1 MGTAKIGRKWIS
13 LALRCSMVT
22 CVVFVLSGVA
32 RADADISD
40 KPTIAVFPL
49 AGSAPDEDRDHI
61 GFSLRTKLN
70 RDGHYEAIS
79 GPEMVEMVAGATGPI
94 NLKTSADEVKRFAA
108 DAKAAVLIWGEVDG
122 AGEQKNI
129 RLMIMDLRDKAPM
142 PREIDKKI
150 NDPTDLRFVAEEI
163 LQTIPGVKPFEHPS
177 EISVTLD
184 PESLKLWAK
193 NPNLAP
199 FGDFAEAGHW
209 TAIFASEKYPAPIS
223 AALPATDKINIY
235 KVPSGNGEN
244 AHNVLAMRMSKDTA
258 ENNGLAC
265 LSDFI
270 KIEPN
275 MRYRLQ
281 YRYKSDGP
289 SLHVFVKGYTTAKGF
304 SGKPEEREIYRRQV
318 PPSGATRGK
327 WVTVLDDLNPQRPG
341 FTVEGLRIDLYAYLA
356 PGVVMFDDVILKAV
370 GKQTDVA
377 VDDAIKK

>member
-1 MGTAKIGRKWIS
+1 MIAVFNLRRKPKCLLAAIVAFAVLWI
-13 LALRCSMVT
+13 VN
-22 CVVFVLSGVA
+22 
-32 RADADISD
+32 RAWADPAAD
-40 KPTIAVFPL
+40 DRPKIAVFPL
-49 AGSAPDEDRDHI
+49 AGTASDEDRDHI

-79 GPEMVEMVAGATGPI
+79 GPEMVEMAAAATGPI
-94 NLKTSADEVKRFAA
+94 NLKTSADEVKKFAS

-122 AGEQKNI
+122 AGDQKDV
-129 RLMIMDLRDKAPM
+129 RLMIMDLRDKDPT

-177 EISVTLD
+177 ETSVTLD

-223 AALPATDKINIY
+223 TTLPATDKINIY
-235 KVPSGNGEN
+235 KLPAGKGES

-270 KIEPN
+270 KIAPKT
-275 MRYRLQ
+275 RYRLQ
-281 YRYKSDGP
+281 YRYNSDGP

-318 PPSGATRGK
+318 PPSGATHGK
-327 WVTVLDDLNPQRPG
+327 WVTILDDVNPQRPG
-341 FTVEGLRIDLYAYLA
+341 FTVEGLRIDLYAYLS

-377 VDDAIKK
+377 ADDAIKK